1 MAYIQEFDDYD
12 LPRFLAHVRSLES
25 KDFGFVVTPNADH
38 LVRLRND
45 GLFRG
50 FYGEASFV
58 LLDSQL
64 VSHALRLIRGQHFP
78 VCTGSDLT
86 AALFSQVIS
95 AEDGIVVVGGSRE
108 QAEQLRLRHG
118 LRRLAHH
125 APPMGLARNPQ
136 AVEDCVRFIEEHS
149 PFRFCF
155 LALGSPQQEMIA
167 SRVKARGQA
176 RGLALCIG
184 ASINFLTGIERRAP
198 RWMQRLG
205 LEWLFRLGQ
214 APRRM
219 LRRYV
224 INAPLALSLLITG
237 VFRLR
242 AIARP

>member
-12 LPRFLAHVRSLES
+12 LPRFLAHARSLEPN
-25 KDFGFVVTPNADH
+25 DFNFVVTPNADH
-38 LVRLRND
+38 LVRLRDDN
-45 GLFRG
+45 LFRG

-58 LLDSQL
+58 LLDSRL
-64 VSHALRLIRGQHFP
+64 VAHALRLFRGQRFP

-95 AEDGIVVVGGSRE
+95 AEDAIVVVGGTRE

-118 LRRLAHH
+118 LGRLVHH
-125 APPMGLARNPQ
+125 APPMGLAQNPE
-136 AVEDCVRFIEEHS
+136 AIEACVRFIEEHS

-167 SRVKARGQA
+167 SRVKARGRA

-184 ASINFLTGIERRAP
+184 ASINFLTGSERRAP
-198 RWMQRLG
+198 QWMQRLG

-219 LRRYV
+219 WRRYV
-224 INAPLALSLLITG
+224 LNAPLALRMLFTG

-242 AIARP
+242 ATRP